1 MQAEPGL
8 SEVQNTNFSGNIANS
23 QQMGPP
29 EFKNPPYKNK
39 KHQVKGS
46 LSNGRGALPVTYV
59 IED

>member
-1 MQAEPGL
+1 
-8 SEVQNTNFSGNIANS
+8 
-23 QQMGPP
+23 MGPP

-39 KHQVKGS
+39 KRQVKGR